1 MCPIYIHHLHYQ
13 RALKPRTVWYQ
24 SRCNMAMYACMYIVY
39 PPAELEYESFP
50 RANQPKCLSGRK
62 SINVVVVETPPQAT
76 SNQLTHLIILHA
88 DNGNLQGKCQL
99 DVKTP
104 LRLIRTRK
112 NWRLVLMFIVW
123 ISVLA
128 KQFLVSFQQIITHA
142 SRHFC
147 YLYLFFLRVFV
158 FVNQGSICPLS
169 FRHMITSPSS
179 HQLSRCRGHKLKN
192 KSDTPPILKPQKS
205 KIKI

>member
-1 MCPIYIHHLHYQ
+1 MVLYL
-13 RALKPRTVWYQ
+13 R
-24 SRCNMAMYACMYIVY
+24 MYACISYIHRQSWSMRVSRV
-39 PPAELEYESFP
+39 PIRRSVCP
-50 RANQPKCLSGRK
+50 GHK
-62 SINVVVVETPPQAT
+62 SINVVVVETPPAT
-76 SNQLTHLIILHA
+76 SNQLPHLIILHA

-99 DVKTP
+99 DVKTR

-205 KIKI
+205 NKDLLCYQQKKTIPMICLYL

>member
-1 MCPIYIHHLHYQ
+1 MHVYRISTGRQSWSMRVSRVPIRRSVCPGH
-13 RALKPRTVWYQ
+13 
-24 SRCNMAMYACMYIVY
+24 
-39 PPAELEYESFP
+39 
-50 RANQPKCLSGRK
+50 K
-62 SINVVVVETPPQAT
+62 SINVVVVETPQAT
-76 SNQLTHLIILHA
+76 SNQLTHLIILQA

-112 NWRLVLMFIVW
+112 KVASSPDVHCLNFCLGQAVPGV
-123 ISVLA
+123 ISTDNHTCTKTLFMLFRIC
-128 KQFLVSFQQIITHA
+128 FL
-142 SRHFC
+142 
-147 YLYLFFLRVFV
+147 LRVFV

-192 KSDTPPILKPQKS
+192 KSDTPPILKPQK
-205 KIKI
+205 